1 MHTPPGVLL
10 SGATA
15 VSQGTLPERLLL
27 AMGYSLSKAWETV
40 LSQSTSYKTF
50 DIFIRTFT

>member
-1 MHTPPGVLL
+1 MHIPPGVLL

-15 VSQGTLPERLLL
+15 VGQGTLPEQLLL